1 MYVFSL
7 TIFYLKIGC
16 CFSYFWKIK
25 KAEEWLCDLIIFLF
39 VFVIDL
45 YKKINGH
52 FFVILFFFRIKIY
65 FKKFDKHNLEKFIF
79 LFVIL

>member
-25 KAEEWLCDLIIFLF
+25 KQKSGCVIWLFFLF

>member
-1 MYVFSL
+1 MLFF
-7 TIFYLKIGC
+7 IFLED
-16 CFSYFWKIK
+16 K

-65 FKKFDKHNLEKFIF
+65 FKKFDKYNLEKFIF
-79 LFVIL
+79 YLLFYNKIFKNSF

>member
-1 MYVFSL
+1 MLFF
-7 TIFYLKIGC
+7 IFLED
-16 CFSYFWKIK
+16 K
-25 KAEEWLCDLIIFLF
+25 KAEEWLCDLVIFFLF